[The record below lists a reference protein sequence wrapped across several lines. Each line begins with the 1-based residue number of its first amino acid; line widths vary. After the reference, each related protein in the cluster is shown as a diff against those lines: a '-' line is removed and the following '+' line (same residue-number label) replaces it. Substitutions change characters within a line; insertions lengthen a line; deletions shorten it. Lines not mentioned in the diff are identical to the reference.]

1 MENMVSATTAD
12 PHPQAMTVPTG
23 RRQWLAVAGLVLVL
37 ACLLPPLVLLARQ
50 YVFAETIQF
59 TVFAMAGPALIVL
72 GAPWR
77 WLHLSGPATRLAAER
92 RARRSIMRA
101 AAVLLVFFAVC
112 LFWRLIPVVD
122 ALARQ
127 PLLVLPEAVTLLL
140 AGTALWLEL
149 VASPPV
155 EPRLPRPQRAL
166 IATLAMWS
174 TWAVAY
180 VIGFSAHGLFSAY
193 STAGNGLGA
202 VADQEI
208 AVALVWAVAGFCFVP
223 VVIVTMLGWLTSSD
237 EPDEEFQRIF
247 RDDQDRAAV
256 RGWGGRPSGRPGAR
270 QPRSRPVPP
279 N

>member
-1 MENMVSATTAD
+1 VSATTTG
-12 PHPQAMTVPTG
+12 PQPQAVTAPPG
-23 RRQWLAVAGLVLVL
+23 GRQWLAVAGLVLVL
-37 ACLLPPLVLLARQ
+37 ACLLPPLVLLAHR
-50 YVFAETIQF
+50 YVLAETIQF

-77 WLHLSGPATRLAAER
+77 FLHLSGPASALAAER

-101 AAVLLVFFAVC
+101 AAVLAAFFAVC

-127 PLLVLPEAVTLLL
+127 P
-140 AGTALWLEL
+140 
-149 VASPPV
+149 
-155 EPRLPRPQRAL
+155 RLPRPQRAL
-166 IATLAMWS
+166 IAALAMWS

-193 STAGNGLGA
+193 DPAGSGLGA
-202 VADQEI
+202 VTDQEL

-223 VVIVTMLGWLTSSD
+223 VVIVTLLGWLTSG
-237 EPDEEFQRIF
+237 EGPDEEFQRIF

-256 RGWGGRPSGRPGAR
+256 RGWGGRRPSARPGRRPAAR
-270 QPRSRPVPP
+270 PGTR
-279 N
+279 

>member
-1 MENMVSATTAD
+1 MSATTTG
-12 PHPQAMTVPTG
+12 PQPQAVTAPPG
-23 RRQWLAVAGLVLVL
+23 GRQWLAVAGLVLVL
-37 ACLLPPLVLLARQ
+37 ACLLPPLVLLAHR
-50 YVFAETIQF
+50 YVLAETIQF

-77 WLHLSGPATRLAAER
+77 FLHLSGPASALAAER

-101 AAVLLVFFAVC
+101 AAVLAAFFAVC

-127 PLLVLPEAVTLLL
+127 PLLILPEAVTLLL
-140 AGTALWLEL
+140 AGGALWLEL
-149 VASPPV
+149 VASPPIA
-155 EPRLPRPQRAL
+155 PRLPRPQRAL
-166 IATLAMWS
+166 IAVLAMWS

-193 STAGNGLGA
+193 DPAGSGLGA
-202 VADQEI
+202 VTDQEL

-223 VVIVTMLGWLTSSD
+223 VVIVTLLGWLTSG
-237 EPDEEFQRIF
+237 EGPDEEFQRIF

-256 RGWGGRPSGRPGAR
+256 RGWGGRRPSARPGRRPAARPGAR
-270 QPRSRPVPP
+270 
-279 N
+279 

>member
-1 MENMVSATTAD
+1 MENMVSATTAN
-12 PHPQAMTVPTG
+12 PHPQVMTAPPG
-23 RRQWLAVAGLVLVL
+23 RRQWLALAGLVLVL
-37 ACLLPPLVLLARQ
+37 ACLLPPLVVLGRR

-77 WLHLSGPATRLAAER
+77 FLHLSGLASRLAAER

-101 AAVLLVFFAVC
+101 AAVLAVFFAVC

-127 PLLVLPEAVTLLL
+127 PLLILPEAVTLLL

-149 VASPPV
+149 VASPPI

-174 TWAVAY
+174 IWAVAY

-193 STAGNGLGA
+193 DTAGSGLGA
-202 VADQEI
+202 VTDQEI
-208 AVALVWAVAGFCFVP
+208 AVALIWAVAGFCFVP

-256 RGWGGRPSGRPGAR
+256 RGWGGRRPTAR
-270 QPRSRPVPP
+270 QSRTSAR
-279 N
+279 

>member
-1 MENMVSATTAD
+1 MVSATTAE
-12 PHPQAMTVPTG
+12 PHPQAATSPAG
-23 RRQWLAVAGLVLVL
+23 RRLWLAGTGLVLVL
-37 ACLLPPLVLLARQ
+37 ACLLPPLVLLARR

-77 WLHLSGPATRLAAER
+77 FLHLTGPADRLAAER

-101 AAVLLVFFAVC
+101 AAVLAVFFAVC
-112 LFWRLIPVVD
+112 LCWRLIPVVD
-122 ALARQ
+122 ALSRY
-127 PLLVLPEAVTLLL
+127 PVLVLPEAATLLL

-149 VASPPV
+149 VASPPI

-166 IATLAMWS
+166 IAALAMWS

-180 VIGFSAHGLFSAY
+180 VIGFSAHPLFSAY
-193 STAGNGLGA
+193 DPAGGGLGA
-202 VADQEI
+202 VADTEL
-208 AVALVWAVAGFCFVP
+208 AVALVWAVAGLCFVP

-237 EPDEEFQRIF
+237 DPDEEFQRAF

-256 RGWGGRPSGRPGAR
+256 RGWGGRRPTARPGAR
-270 QPRSRPVPP
+270 
-279 N
+279 

>member
-12 PHPQAMTVPTG
+12 PHPQTMTVPSG

-37 ACLLPPLVLLARQ
+37 ACLLPPLVLLARR

-77 WLHLSGPATRLAAER
+77 WLHLSGLASRLAAER

-101 AAVLLVFFAVC
+101 AAVLVVFFAVC

-127 PLLVLPEAVTLLL
+127 PLLVLPEAVTLPL

-256 RGWGGRPSGRPGAR
+256 RGWGGRPSGRTGAR
-270 QPRSRPVPP
+270 QAR
-279 N
+279 